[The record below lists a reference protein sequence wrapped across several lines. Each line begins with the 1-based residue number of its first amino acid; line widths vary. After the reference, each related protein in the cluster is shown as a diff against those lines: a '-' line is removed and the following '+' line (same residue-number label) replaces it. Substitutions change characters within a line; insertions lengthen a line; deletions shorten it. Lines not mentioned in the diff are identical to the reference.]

1 MKKKGFTLVELL
13 AVIAILA
20 ILVIIALPNIMKLF
34 NNSKRESFTTELK
47 TIAKAAEQQWMTD
60 SMIETSEIVYSKCSD
75 ESCTNPLKLSGR
87 EQIEYVIKLNKNG
100 KIIEYT
106 ASDGSYQY
114 SYSGNG
120 LNIEDIGS
128 VSQVAGLDPADVLTI
143 SATPSPSASTSAISF
158 ENRQTENEVTVGDE
172 IKIGTEHFYVISSD
186 ANETVLLAKY
196 NLLVGDVFE
205 QVDSVWTKVKTMD
218 SSNTEGYGLQ
228 SSTARAYDQTNLR
241 VGIVP
246 FCGLAYW
253 DNANCITNNN
263 NGVTCSGTAG
273 LKSSFATATNPEG
286 KTGNYLSNP
295 YPYVYRSEYSTLAP
309 QYIYGS
315 GTSPYGVAQN
325 NGYGIAYYVEPY
337 VQTLKSLGAPSE
349 TIGRLLTHEETS
361 ALSAEMFGDFAYWL
375 GSAKSRN
382 SQFRVS
388 AGAINSS
395 NPFIA
400 SSFGVCPV
408 IVVNTSSL

>member
-128 VSQVAGLDPADVLTI
+128 VSQVAGLDPTDVLTI

-246 FCGLAYW
+246 FCGLAY
-253 DNANCITNNN
+253 
-263 NGVTCSGTAG
+263 
-273 LKSSFATATNPEG
+273 
-286 KTGNYLSNP
+286 
-295 YPYVYRSEYSTLAP
+295 
-309 QYIYGS
+309 
-315 GTSPYGVAQN
+315 
-325 NGYGIAYYVEPY
+325 
-337 VQTLKSLGAPSE
+337 
-349 TIGRLLTHEETS
+349 
-361 ALSAEMFGDFAYWL
+361 
-375 GSAKSRN
+375 
-382 SQFRVS
+382 
-388 AGAINSS
+388 
-395 NPFIA
+395 
-400 SSFGVCPV
+400 
-408 IVVNTSSL
+408 